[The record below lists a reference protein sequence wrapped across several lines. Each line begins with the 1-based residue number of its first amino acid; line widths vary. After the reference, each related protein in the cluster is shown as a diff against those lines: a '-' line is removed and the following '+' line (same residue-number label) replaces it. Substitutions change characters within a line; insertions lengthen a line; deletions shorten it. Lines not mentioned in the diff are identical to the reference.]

1 MESEG
6 GRSTGLSNA
15 CCLLLSGFRHLRCL
29 NDRKH
34 QRLWGLYKAEIN
46 LRKCARSDIDF
57 TFVVVQH
64 SHYTLLGVTRIA
76 P

>member
-6 GRSTGLSNA
+6 GRSTGLYNA

-34 QRLWGLYKAEIN
+34 HRNEKKYAK
-46 LRKCARSDIDF
+46 SDIDF
-57 TFVVVQH
+57 VIVAV
-64 SHYTLLGVTRIA
+64 
-76 P
+76 